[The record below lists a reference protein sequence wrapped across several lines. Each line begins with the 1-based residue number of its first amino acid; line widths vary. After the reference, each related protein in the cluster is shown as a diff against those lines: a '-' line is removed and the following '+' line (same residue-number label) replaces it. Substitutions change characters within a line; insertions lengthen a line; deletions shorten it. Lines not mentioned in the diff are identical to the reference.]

1 MALSINLNST
11 VNVDS
16 NHTVSISAGG
26 SVTTSTTT
34 TNYISNTN
42 YALTPNSG
50 TQVTVATITFTASSG
65 YYYFKEPKY
74 NIRTQQ
80 SGAYDITETIT
91 RDSNN
96 RITSKIFVVKYT
108 NTVNSFGDIIIF
120 DHTTKALPATTN
132 VHNNNLIEI
141 KSFEL
146 DTSDIVSTGTTRSFV
161 VKGDNTAKFSLKI
174 TKDNPSGSD
183 TTYDFTTN
191 TFTASVTELTNQEID
206 ATGEFIGFITFPNIS
221 VDDTYTVELTP
232 TLSKGTTL
240 NSSIQ
245 DSANENLYTLTIN
258 QYKLIT
264 ISVVLASTSYSG
276 SYSSFPPATI
286 TMTGERNSTER
297 LVKSFSYDLSLS
309 ANSFTFAR
317 GYGANVAGMHPLDIR
332 SSVVKVKNG
341 DQTASTTVALDDVD
355 SLTVGMSMT
364 GTGVTGSPRIVSVD
378 SSTNTIVVDVTQNAV
393 GDGGMADDAS
403 ITFTYGGSGI
413 SKLISGCE
421 FELLGIDE
429 VTTGYLLNAVTLQ
442 DVTTLVNGAV
452 SGSAIVNVDSAAG
465 IKAASTTFVS
475 GRGINAAVV
484 APHVDNVSTNQLTLS
499 AAQTLDDNTPLTFT
513 GSSRNATLA
522 FDLAITNF
530 GTQDHTLTINLDNIL
545 TVS

>member
-11 VNVDS
+11 VTVDA
-16 NHTVSISAGG
+16 NHIVSISAGAG
-26 SVTTSTTT
+26 VTASTTT
-34 TNYISNTN
+34 TNYASNTN
-42 YALTPNSG
+42 YILTPDSG
-50 TQVTVATITFTASSG
+50 VEATVATITFTASSG

-74 NIRTQQ
+74 NIRT
-80 SGAYDITETIT
+80 AYSSAYNIAETIT

-96 RITSKIFVVKYT
+96 RITSKVFVIKYT
-108 NTVNSFGDIIIF
+108 NTVNSFGDTIIF
-120 DHTTKALPATTN
+120 SHATKALPATTN

-146 DTSDIVSTGTTRSFV
+146 DTSDIASNGTTRNFI
-161 VKGDNTAKFSLKI
+161 VKGDATAKFSLKI

-191 TFTASVTELTNQEID
+191 TFTASVTELTDQEID

-245 DSANENLYTLTIN
+245 DSTNENLYTLTIN

-264 ISVVLASTSYSG
+264 ISVVLASTLYSG

-286 TMTGERNSTER
+286 TMTGERNSTKR
-297 LVKSFSYDLSLS
+297 LVRSFSYDLSLL

-317 GYGANVAGMHPLDIR
+317 GYGANVASMHPLDIR
-332 SSVVKVKNG
+332 SSIVKIKNG
-341 DQTASTTVALDDVD
+341 DQTASATVAFDDVTN
-355 SLTVGMSMT
+355 LVPGMTMT

-378 SSTNTIVVDVTQNAV
+378 PSANTIVVDVTQNAA

-403 ITFTYGGSGI
+403 ITFTYGGSET

-429 VTTGYLLNAVTLQ
+429 AATGYLLNAVTLQ

-484 APHVDNVSTNQLTLS
+484 APHVDNVNVNQLTLS
-499 AAQTLDDNTPLTFT
+499 AVQTLDDNTPLTFT

-530 GTQDHTLTINLDNIL
+530 GTQDHTLTINLDSIL